1 MLTRLSSLPPLRPLN
16 WRRSKARR
24 EHLIA
29 LGVPVNLDDVSKP
42 TSQPFVALA
51 CWLADTLPSAAQ
63 SAALP
68 PLGSLVISPPSRS
81 STPGANSRAFSSAP
95 PVSASPLPFSS
106 ASAVPS
112 RSATPQGLDRYLP
125 HSPDPPPL
133 NKARAEDLIG
143 VPEQDLELMAVGELE
158 RMRDELDQL
167 SVDASE
173 VLTHALL
180 MREKETGDG
189 ETYHGMIQVSASA
202 TWDALDDARTD
213 DANISARGC
222 SLGLQDLV
230 TAAAK
235 MKTAG
240 GKGPPARAGS
250 GSSRWSRAIA
260 K

>member
-1 MLTRLSSLPPLRPLN
+1 
-16 WRRSKARR
+16 
-24 EHLIA
+24 
-29 LGVPVNLDDVSKP
+29 VS
-42 TSQPFVALA
+42 TFV
-51 CWLADTLPSAAQ
+51 SQ

-81 STPGANSRAFSSAP
+81 STPANSSRAFSSAP
-95 PVSASPLPFSS
+95 PVSASPLPFSTS
-106 ASAVPS
+106 SQVPS

-133 NKARAEDLIG
+133 NKAKAEALIG
-143 VPEQDLELMAVGELE
+143 VAEQDLELMGVKKLE
-158 RMRDELDQL
+158 KMRDELDQL

-189 ETYHGMIQVSASA
+189 ETYHGMIQVSFLH
-202 TWDALDDARTD
+202 TLTTRNALLTELF
-213 DANISARGC
+213 
-222 SLGLQDLV
+222 SLLLQDLV
-230 TAAAK
+230 SAAAK

-240 GKGPPARAGS
+240 GKGPPARSSS
-250 GSSRWSRAIA
+250 GSSRWSRALA